1 MSSIPTP
8 SSCTSIVSSLSLSS
22 HFRLILPSLPSYPW
36 TIQFVTAS
44 DTAVFIS
51 EISSNV
57 GSNLVQNAAT
67 TTLAKL
73 SFSDLIEDADK

>member
-1 MSSIPTP
+1 M
-8 SSCTSIVSSLSLSS
+8 
-22 HFRLILPSLPSYPW
+22 PSLPSYPW

-73 SFSDLIEDADK
+73 SFSDFESNIILIP